1 MAKALPPL
9 NWFRAFEAA
18 ARNLS
23 FTAAGEEIGM
33 TQSAVSQQV
42 KALETRLG
50 VPLFERKA
58 RGLALTDH
66 GRRLLPQVD
75 AALDTLSSATGSFF
89 EDKPSRLLTV
99 SASYSVIQW
108 VIAPLLP
115 AFKTDHP
122 DLAIRFMGATWPDEF
137 SQTAADIEIRF
148 GSPKQAGPKARLLG
162 SNRLIALKNP
172 DLNAPLK
179 NLPLIEAVGI
189 SDGWKSWAQQAGFKD
204 LQPTLFVDSYGPA
217 LQLAA
222 NGNGVCLVHELLA
235 AHPMSQGLIEPA
247 HGRKIAANESY
258 FLSAREDT
266 PEAAAFSDWISMKS
280 TELIAGL
287 A

>member
-1 MAKALPPL
+1 
-9 NWFRAFEAA
+9 
-18 ARNLS
+18 
-23 FTAAGEEIGM
+23 M

-75 AALDTLSSATGSFF
+75 AALDTLSSATGAFF

-115 AFKTDHP
+115 AFRTDHP

-137 SQTAADIEIRF
+137 SQTPADIEIRF
-148 GSPKQAGPKARLLG
+148 
-162 SNRLIALKNP
+162 
-172 DLNAPLK
+172 
-179 NLPLIEAVGI
+179 
-189 SDGWKSWAQQAGFKD
+189 
-204 LQPTLFVDSYGPA
+204 
-217 LQLAA
+217 
-222 NGNGVCLVHELLA
+222 
-235 AHPMSQGLIEPA
+235 
-247 HGRKIAANESY
+247 
-258 FLSAREDT
+258 
-266 PEAAAFSDWISMKS
+266 
-280 TELIAGL
+280 
-287 A
+287 